1 MCIVSSDNKI
11 DRVRF
16 WSLGSGH
23 TVIPSSYG
31 VLGDEARAAKVG
43 TVGTTTE
50 LYRLDV
56 DDRPIGM
63 CGMIWKKPRP
73 RLKNAFI
80 TPAYR
85 GRGYYARMLDFRLEL
100 ARRRGY
106 IEVEATCTRRSLP
119 EMMRR
124 GAVYVRHYKT
134 LDVTAIRLYI

>member
-1 MCIVSSDNKI
+1 VSSDNKI
-11 DRVRF
+11 DCVRF
-16 WSLGSGH
+16 WSFGSGH
-23 TVIPSSYG
+23 TAIPESYG

-56 DDRPIGM
+56 ADRAIGI
-63 CGMIWKKPRP
+63 CGMMWKKPRP
-73 RLKNAFI
+73 RLKNAYI

-100 ARRRGY
+100 ARRRGCL
-106 IEVEATCTRRSLP
+106 EVEATCTRRSLP

-124 GAVYVRHYKT
+124 GAVYVRHYKG
-134 LDVTAIRLYI
+134 LDVTSIRLFI